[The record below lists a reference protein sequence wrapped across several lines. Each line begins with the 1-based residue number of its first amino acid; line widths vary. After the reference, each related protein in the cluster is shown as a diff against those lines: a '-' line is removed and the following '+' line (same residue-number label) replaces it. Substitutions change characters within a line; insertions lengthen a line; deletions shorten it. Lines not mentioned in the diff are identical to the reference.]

1 MAKAARLRRCGF
13 RRIGGR
19 NPSYSRRRILPG
31 AAIIA
36 AMADDSD
43 LEKTEPASPRRLEQA
58 REEGQV
64 PQSRELSAFLVL
76 MAGSG
81 ALWVTGSWLARRM
94 SGAVS
99 QGLTFGREAAFDA
112 ARLPSMFLDSAWQAL
127 SAIGPLL
134 LVLVV
139 AALAGPFMLG
149 GLNFTTKALAPDWS
163 RLDPVKG
170 FGRMF
175 SMHSVGELV
184 KGILKALLVGAV
196 VVWVVLHEK
205 EQVFALIGQPV
216 EAGLHAMGR
225 TVLFSTL
232 VIVAAMVLIVAVDV
246 PFQLWQY
253 YRRLRMS
260 KEEVRKEMKELEGD
274 PQLKARIRSQQREI
288 ARRRMMAAVPKAQV
302 VVTNPT
308 HFAVALAY
316 DEKMPAPRV
325 VAKGRGEVALKIR
338 ELARAHGVPLLEA
351 PPLARALYAHTEL
364 DQTIPAALFRAVA
377 EVMAYVYQLNA
388 WLARGGRAPVAPAEL
403 PVPAE
408 LDPGVAE

>member
-1 MAKAARLRRCGF
+1 
-13 RRIGGR
+13 
-19 NPSYSRRRILPG
+19 
-31 AAIIA
+31 
-36 AMADDSD
+36 MADDSD

-76 MAGSG
+76 MAGAG
-81 ALWVTGSWLARRM
+81 ALWVTGSWLAQRIG
-94 SGAVS
+94 GAVS
-99 QGLTFGREAAFDA
+99 QGLTFGREAAFDTTV
-112 ARLPSMFLDSAWQAL
+112 LPSLFLNQAGEAL
-127 SAIGPLL
+127 TTVGPLFL
-134 LVLVV
+134 ILVV

-149 GLNFTTKALAPDWS
+149 GLNFSSKALSPDWT
-163 RLDPVKG
+163 RLDPLKG
-170 FGRMF
+170 IGRMF
-175 SMHSVGELV
+175 SMQSVGELV
-184 KGILKALLVGAV
+184 KGILKALLVGGV
-196 VVWVVLHEK
+196 VVWVILHEK
-205 EQVFALIGQPV
+205 DHLFALIGQPL
-216 EAGLHAMGR
+216 EAGLQSMGR
-225 TVLFSTL
+225 TILFSTL
-232 VIVAAMVLIVAVDV
+232 VIVGSMFLIVAADV

-253 YRRLRMS
+253 HSKLRMT

-325 VAKGRGEVALKIR
+325 VAKGRGVIAQRIR
-338 ELARAHGVPLLEA
+338 ELAEEHNVPLLEA

-364 DQTIPAALFRAVA
+364 DDIIPAALYRAVA

-388 WLARGGRAPVAPAEL
+388 YLARGGRAPQAPADL

-408 LDPGVAE
+408 LDPGAMND

>member
-1 MAKAARLRRCGF
+1 MAE
-13 RRIGGR
+13 
-19 NPSYSRRRILPG
+19 
-31 AAIIA
+31 
-36 AMADDSD
+36 DSD

-81 ALWVTGSWLARRM
+81 ALWLTGSWLGQRIG
-94 SGAVS
+94 GAVS
-99 QGLTFGREAAFDA
+99 QGLTFGREAAFDT

-127 SAIGPLL
+127 AAIGPLL

-149 GLNFTTKALAPDWS
+149 GLNFTTKALAPDWT

-184 KGILKALLVGAV
+184 KGVLKALLVGVV

-205 EQVFALIGQPV
+205 EQVFALIGQPL
-216 EAGLHAMGR
+216 ERGLAAMGQ
-225 TVLFSTL
+225 TILFSTL
-232 VIVAAMVLIVAVDV
+232 IIVGSMFLIVAADV

-325 VAKGRGEVALKIR
+325 VAKGRGAIAQRIR
-338 ELARAHGVPLLEA
+338 EIAQEHNVPLLEA
-351 PPLARALYAHTEL
+351 PPLARALFAHTEL
-364 DQTIPAALFRAVA
+364 DQIIPPALFRAVA

-388 WLARGGRAPVAPAEL
+388 WLAQGGRPPQAPADL
-403 PVPAE
+403 PVPAD
-408 LDPGVAE
+408 LDPGVSE